1 MDYYFLEI
9 KIEEFFYNSNE
20 SNINR
25 TNNSQKAEN
34 NIENKYIN
42 YEIIIELKE
51 SKEKYTLEVIND
63 KKGNTIP
70 LSKNIILPTLIN
82 INNKNSKNDFLT
94 IYLYSKNLSIGE
106 KNKLI
111 DIDKGKLIDNN
122 CIQNKKYYA
131 MKIGNFSIKF
141 SYQLIIKENL
151 YENNIT
157 NDINSDIKYHKI
169 NSDDFFDINVD
180 IFEEEEKE
188 EEDSNID
195 YTEKS
200 EKNPF
205 ELAQEINPKKIYRVT
220 HMSLYKKI
228 HLEQPM
234 LKEIIKDN
242 LIECF
247 LITGLS
253 LINQKLKNSENYI
266 SQCNHKNFCEKNN
279 SYNSQI
285 FFRLQKPNSIFE
297 KIDSNLIKNL
307 IFPNGIKICF
317 GYNKYLNNFIKNR
330 NCSFFKK
337 SNFTYNILT
346 DINGNRYYIYSIIFF
361 IKFNCNDFSE
371 IYKDYKDIEIN
382 NCRNNNIFIPFSF
395 SIISK
400 IFDVEIFNIILK
412 DLFMTFNSS
421 EFNSELFDN
430 ELIHLIFEIP
440 SPPENSKIKIFLPN
454 SQIEIYS
461 HIYKNEKYDSIN
473 IFDIIFQKYYY
484 NFNFIIKIFILF
496 ILEKKIILHSSN
508 LNKIFLTI
516 EAIFPLIYPLKWI
529 MTYIPLIPDE
539 NINLLLESF
548 LPFIIGMTTQTYL
561 NYSHNINK
569 NVNKNNYNSDIIFI
583 IDLDKEKITPKNIL
597 DEIINSCPIYQF
609 INDEYIRCKNS
620 GEINDEKIK
629 TIFFDGM
636 ILLLED
642 FEKFTSKL
650 GDNIL
655 FNQKMFME
663 YKVNNFKNFYQEI
676 TSTQQFYN
684 FINEYNYS
692 NENLYYEKFREN
704 IKLKR
709 NTNIRKKNGL
719 KKIKNIYIDDYYLY
733 PYFFE
738 KNCEG
743 VGEGVDRE
751 EVLKKEGPNDID
763 LDLFNFEDEIDLY
776 YNCLDKEDDIN
787 YLLDTEAFLRIKL
800 ILKNYIPGNLRKYE
814 ITKEKYDLKKINEND
829 YLNNFDSNASSELDL
844 DIIENTKNFL
854 GNIYG
859 KVKKSINNIIQRK
872 SILISDENKENIS
885 TNFSSGEKV
894 EYRRRNSL
902 IKMIKENTNKNEL
915 LKYKEQIIDLLKDYI
930 GYILSNQN
938 KNSDIEFSTKEISKL
953 MKYIRIRRELSKI
966 IYQKKFEKKIEH
978 ELSEETFELL
988 YQSVFFCL
996 INLNDN
1002 KNEYK
1007 TLQRIIKSMFYYYKR
1022 KIKFGKIYLYQKFLD
1037 KNDKFFFKS
1046 SLNFWK
1052 YYYKL
1057 EIIDNENNNDYHYDK
1072 IELINKIKN
1081 DMFLIEVD
1089 DNIVNFFE

>member
-1 MDYYFLEI
+1 MDYYFLEVGV
-9 KIEEFFYNSNE
+9 EEFLYNSNE
-20 SNINR
+20 LNLSREFNTQKTENI
-25 TNNSQKAEN
+25 T
-34 NIENKYIN
+34 ENKYMN
-42 YEIIIELKE
+42 YELIFELKE
-51 SKEKYTLEVIND
+51 SKEKFALKIIND
-63 KKGNTIP
+63 KKRNKIP
-70 LSKNIILPTLIN
+70 FTKNIILPTIIN
-82 INNKNSKNDFLT
+82 INNKNFKNDFLN
-94 IYLYSKNLSIGE
+94 IYLYSNNSSIGE
-106 KNKLI
+106 KHKLI
-111 DIDKGKLIDNN
+111 DIDKGKLIDIS
-122 CIQNKKYYA
+122 CIQIKKYYNT
-131 MKIGNFSIKF
+131 KIGNFSIKF
-141 SYQLIIKENL
+141 SYQLIIKKYSVEKNI
-151 YENNIT
+151 NN
-157 NDINSDIKYHKI
+157 DIKYHKI

-188 EEDSNID
+188 EEDYNTD

-205 ELAQEINPKKIYRVT
+205 ELVQEINPKKFYRNT

-228 HLEQPM
+228 HLDQPI

-253 LINQKLKNSENYI
+253 ILNQKIKNSENYI

-279 SYNSQI
+279 AYNSQI

-307 IFPNGIKICF
+307 IFPNGIKICY
-317 GYNKYLNNFIKNR
+317 GYNKYLNNIVKSR

-337 SNFTYNILT
+337 SNFSYNILT

-361 IKFNCNDFSE
+361 IKFNYNDFSE

-382 NCRNNNIFIPFSF
+382 NYNNNIFIPFSF

-412 DLFMTFNSS
+412 DLFITFNSS

-440 SPPENSKIKIFLPN
+440 FPTENSKLKIFLPN

-461 HIYKNEKYDSIN
+461 HIYKNEYYNSIN
-473 IFDIIFQKYYY
+473 IFDIIFQKYSY
-484 NFNFIIKIFILF
+484 NINFIIKIFILC
-496 ILEKKIILHSSN
+496 ILEKRIILHSSN
-508 LNKIFLTI
+508 MNKIFLTI
-516 EAIFPLIYPLKWI
+516 EAILSLIYPLKWI

-539 NINLLLESF
+539 NINLILESF

-561 NYSHNINK
+561 NYSFKINK
-569 NVNKNNYNSDIIFI
+569 NDNKNNWDNIFI
-583 IDLDKEKITPKNIL
+583 IDLDKENISPNKIL

-609 INDEYIRCKNS
+609 IIDEYIRCKNND
-620 GEINDEKIK
+620 EINDEKLNK
-629 TIFFDGM
+629 IFFDGM

-642 FEKFTSKL
+642 IEKFTSKL
-650 GDNIL
+650 GDNVL
-655 FNQKMFME
+655 FNQKMFLE
-663 YKVNNFKNFYQEI
+663 YKANNFKKFYQEM
-676 TSTQQFYN
+676 TSSQQFFH
-684 FINEYNYS
+684 FINEYNNS

-709 NTNIRKKNGL
+709 NAKSRKKNAI
-719 KKIKNIYIDDYYLY
+719 KKIKRIYIDDYYLY

-738 KNCEG
+738 KNYEG
-743 VGEGVDRE
+743 IGDEIKRE
-751 EVLKKEGPNDID
+751 EVLNVERDDDSD

-776 YNCLDKEDDIN
+776 YNCLEKEDDIN

-800 ILKNYIPGNLRKYE
+800 ILKNYIQENLRKYE
-814 ITKEKYDLKKINEND
+814 IIKEKYDSKKIKQYEN
-829 YLNNFDSNASSELDL
+829 LNNYDSNASSELDY
-844 DIIENTKNFL
+844 DIIKNTKNIL

-859 KVKKSINNIIQRK
+859 KVKKSLNNMIQRK
-872 SILISDENKENIS
+872 SILIFDENKENIS
-885 TNFSSGEKV
+885 TNSSSGEKA

-902 IKMIKENTNKNEL
+902 IKMIRENANKNEL

-938 KNSDIEFSTKEISKL
+938 QNSDIEFSTKELSKL
-953 MKYIRIRRELSKI
+953 LKYRRIRRELSKI

-978 ELSEETFELL
+978 ELSEETFDLL

-996 INLNDN
+996 RNVNDN

-1089 DNIVNFFE
+1089 DNIVNFFQQL

>member
-9 KIEEFFYNSNE
+9 KIEEFLYNSNE
-20 SNINR
+20 LNLSREFNTQKTENI
-25 TNNSQKAEN
+25 
-34 NIENKYIN
+34 IENKYMN
-42 YEIIIELKE
+42 YELIFELKE
-51 SKEKYTLEVIND
+51 SKEKFVLKIIND
-63 KKGNTIP
+63 KKKNKTP
-70 LSKNIILPTLIN
+70 FTKNIILPTLIN
-82 INNKNSKNDFLT
+82 INNKNFKNDFLN
-94 IYLYSKNLSIGE
+94 IYLYSNNSSIGE
-106 KNKLI
+106 KHKLI
-111 DIDKGKLIDNN
+111 DIDKGKLIDIS
-122 CIQNKKYYA
+122 CIQIKKYYNT
-131 MKIGNFSIKF
+131 KIGNFSIKF
-141 SYQLIIKENL
+141 SYQLIIKKYSVEKNI
-151 YENNIT
+151 NN
-157 NDINSDIKYHKI
+157 DIKYHKI

-188 EEDSNID
+188 EEDYNTD

-205 ELAQEINPKKIYRVT
+205 ELVQEINPKKFYRNT

-228 HLEQPM
+228 HLDQPI

-253 LINQKLKNSENYI
+253 ILNQKIKNSENYI

-279 SYNSQI
+279 AYNSQI

-307 IFPNGIKICF
+307 IFPNGIKICY
-317 GYNKYLNNFIKNR
+317 GYNKYLNNIVKSR

-337 SNFTYNILT
+337 SNFSYNILT

-361 IKFNCNDFSE
+361 IKFNYNDFSE

-382 NCRNNNIFIPFSF
+382 NYNNNNIFIPFSF

-412 DLFMTFNSS
+412 DLFITFNSS

-440 SPPENSKIKIFLPN
+440 FPTENSKLKIFLPN

-461 HIYKNEKYDSIN
+461 HIYKNEYYNSIN
-473 IFDIIFQKYYY
+473 IFDIIFQKYSY
-484 NFNFIIKIFILF
+484 NINFIIKIFILC
-496 ILEKKIILHSSN
+496 ILEKRIILHSSN
-508 LNKIFLTI
+508 MNKIFLSI
-516 EAIFPLIYPLKWI
+516 EAILSLIYPLKWI

-539 NINLLLESF
+539 NINLILESF

-561 NYSHNINK
+561 NYSFKINK
-569 NVNKNNYNSDIIFI
+569 NDNKNNWDNIFI
-583 IDLDKEKITPKNIL
+583 IDLDKENISPNKIS

-609 INDEYIRCKNS
+609 IIDEYVRCKNND
-620 GEINDEKIK
+620 EINDEKLNK
-629 TIFFDGM
+629 IFFDGM

-642 FEKFTSKL
+642 IEKFTSKL
-650 GDNIL
+650 GDNVL
-655 FNQKMFME
+655 FNQKMFLE
-663 YKVNNFKNFYQEI
+663 YKVNNFKKFYQEM
-676 TSTQQFYN
+676 TSSQQFFH
-684 FINEYNYS
+684 FINEYNNS

-709 NTNIRKKNGL
+709 NSKSRKKNAI
-719 KKIKNIYIDDYYLY
+719 KKIRRIYIDDYYLY

-738 KNCEG
+738 KNYEG
-743 VGEGVDRE
+743 IGDEIKRE
-751 EVLKKEGPNDID
+751 EILNVEGDDDSD

-776 YNCLDKEDDIN
+776 YNCLEKEDDIN

-800 ILKNYIPGNLRKYE
+800 ILKNYIPENLRKYE
-814 ITKEKYDLKKINEND
+814 IIKEKYDSKKIKQYEN
-829 YLNNFDSNASSELDL
+829 LNNYDSNASSELDY
-844 DIIENTKNFL
+844 DIIENTKNIL

-859 KVKKSINNIIQRK
+859 KVKKSLNNMIQRK
-872 SILISDENKENIS
+872 SILIFDENKENIS
-885 TNFSSGEKV
+885 TNSSSGEKV

-902 IKMIKENTNKNEL
+902 IKMIRENANKNEL

-938 KNSDIEFSTKEISKL
+938 QNSDIEFSTKELSKL
-953 MKYIRIRRELSKI
+953 LKYRRIRRELSKI

-978 ELSEETFELL
+978 ELSEETFDLL

-996 INLNDN
+996 RNVNDN

-1037 KNDKFFFKS
+1037 KSDKFFFKS

-1052 YYYKL
+1052 DYYKL

-1089 DNIVNFFE
+1089 DNIVNFFQQL